1 MSYLKINLIFK
12 YFLLIII
19 LFFSSK
25 LEAKNRIFDLCKDA
39 RDFQGCVKTYS
50 NSKRSNI
57 KKSNDLDFLG
67 MPKLREED
75 GWVDIDDRVN
85 SMINYLS
92 LDVRKV
98 KVRGIYG
105 RYISYPQV
113 LRFYSEP
120 KASTPT
126 EVYSS
131 GITNLNCNEIG
142 ATLNCTGYGPTITTI
157 PGNPGSPGGPVQ
169 LNRDVVIDCLDNTY
183 KSIDKKYP
191 TGKWRSIKNGSHMSS
206 FSKNFCGKIA
216 TLDKSEITKFEKGKP
231 NKKDYEAFY
240 KTF

>member
-12 YFLLIII
+12 YFLLINI

-75 GWVDIDDRVN
+75 GWVVIEDRVN
-85 SMINYLS
+85 RMINYLS
-92 LDVRKV
+92 IDVRKV
-98 KVRGIYG
+98 MVRGMYG
-105 RYISYPQV
+105 RYISYSQV
-113 LRFYSEP
+113 LRYYSEP

-131 GITNLNCNEIG
+131 GITNLSCDEIG
-142 ATLNCTGYGPTITTI
+142 STLNCSGFGPIITTI
-157 PGNPGSPGGPVQ
+157 PGDPGSPGGPRQ
-169 LNRDVVIDCLDNTY
+169 LIRDVVIDCLDNTY

-216 TLDKSEITKFEKGKP
+216 TLEKSEITKFEKGKP